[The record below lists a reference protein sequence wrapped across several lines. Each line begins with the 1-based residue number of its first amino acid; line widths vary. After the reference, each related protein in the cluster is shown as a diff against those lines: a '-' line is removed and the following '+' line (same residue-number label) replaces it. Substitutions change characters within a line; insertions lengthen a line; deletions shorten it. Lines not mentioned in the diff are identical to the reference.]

1 MAHPAVNSAAQTDAA
16 PPAIGKAEFAYDWLK
31 TRIDDGTFGPGFRLV
46 LDQIARD
53 TSMSPVPVREAI
65 RRLEAEGLVTFARNV
80 GAQVAMLD
88 PTEYRH
94 TMQTL
99 GLVEGAATALSA
111 PTLSAE
117 AIARARQINA
127 QMRDTLRHFDPTR
140 FTTLNRDF
148 HSELYSTCPNPHIL
162 DLVHRGWNRLSVL
175 RESTFGFVPG
185 RAAESVAE
193 HDQILD
199 LVEQRASAHDIEHA
213 ARDHRLATLNAF
225 LSSRAPT
232 HHVGPQEG
240 TS

>member
-1 MAHPAVNSAAQTDAA
+1 MAFPHAIADAA
-16 PPAIGKAEFAYDWLK
+16 PPPVGKAQFAYDWLK
-31 TRIDDGTFGPGFRLV
+31 TRINDATFGPGFRLV

-53 TSMSPVPVREAI
+53 ISMSPVPVREAI
-65 RRLEAEGLVTFARNV
+65 RRLEAEGLVTFTRNI
-80 GAQVAMLD
+80 GAQVAMHD
-88 PTEYRH
+88 PTEYQH

-99 GLVEGAATALSA
+99 ALVEGAATALSA
-111 PTLSAE
+111 PTLSPAT
-117 AIARARQINA
+117 ILRARQLNT
-127 QMRDTLRHFDPTR
+127 QMRDTLVRFDPTS

-193 HDQILD
+193 HDHILD
-199 LVEQRASAHDIEHA
+199 LIGQQASAHDIEHA

-225 LSSRAPT
+225 LLSRAPLHPGGT
-232 HHVGPQEG
+232 KEG
-240 TS
+240 TL

>member
-1 MAHPAVNSAAQTDAA
+1 MATPHAVVDAA
-16 PPAIGKAEFAYDWLK
+16 PPAVGKAQFAYDWLK
-31 TRIDDGTFGPGFRLV
+31 TRINDGTFGPGFRLV

-65 RRLEAEGLVTFARNV
+65 RRLEAEGLVTFARNI

-88 PTEYRH
+88 PTEYQH

-111 PTLSAE
+111 PTLSPA
-117 AIARARQINA
+117 AIKRARQINT
-127 QMRDTLRHFDPTR
+127 QMRETLRHFDPTS

-193 HDQILD
+193 HDHILD
-199 LVEQRASAHDIEHA
+199 LIEQPASAHDIEHA

-225 LSSRAPT
+225 LSSQGSINT
-232 HHVGPQEG
+232 IGTKEG